1 MSQRA
6 FEEKWAASFKLSG
19 WSRTIAITV
28 ASAMNGQLGTDNL
41 YAEETQ
47 IDITV
52 CGDEAKGGG

>member
-1 MSQRA
+1 
-6 FEEKWAASFKLSG
+6 
-19 WSRTIAITV
+19 
-28 ASAMNGQLGTDNL
+28 MNGQLGTDNL